1 MNVDVPGGTR
11 AQGSWLAA
19 PPAMSSAWVSDIGHQ
34 RPRQEDRAAAGSNFM
49 VVADG
54 VGSIPG
60 GGEAAQVAV
69 GQFCALIVRAQSA
82 VDVVAAVEDT
92 HALIVRLIERGTLP
106 PNCATTLTAAVN
118 LGSEVLI
125 VNVGDSPG
133 WLLEDDGARSI
144 VRLHRRWDPFRQ
156 SFVLLSALGAKDFS
170 APAITTLTP
179 IVRTRLVLASDG
191 VVADPADPD
200 PPQVLD
206 LAREGDVITAAR
218 RVAAG
223 VLDGSAMDNLTVAV
237 VDIGPARR

>member
-1 MNVDVPGGTR
+1 
-11 AQGSWLAA
+11 
-19 PPAMSSAWVSDIGHQ
+19 MSSAWVSDIGHQ
-34 RPRQEDRAAAGSNFM
+34 RTRQEDRAAVGANFV

-69 GQFCALIVRAQSA
+69 GYFCALITAARSPA
-82 VDVVAAVEDT
+82 DVVAAVDET

-106 PNCATTLTAAVN
+106 PNCATTLTAAVSI
-118 LGSEVLI
+118 GAEVLI

-170 APAITTLTP
+170 GPAVTTLTP
-179 IVRTRLVLASDG
+179 TVRTRIVLASDG
-191 VVADPADPD
+191 VIADPADPD
-200 PPQVLD
+200 PPEVLG
-206 LAREGDVITAAR
+206 LAREGDVISAAR
-218 RVAAG
+218 RVATA
-223 VLDGSAMDNLTVAV
+223 VLLGDALDNLTVAV
-237 VDIGPARR
+237 IDIGPDER